1 MKVWIV
7 CVLLCATF
15 TLRTVTAAAIETG
28 PEEEQVLQGKTT
40 ELAVDELIN
49 EVEDK
54 EEAPKVNI
62 AEVKSGICPHGW
74 VKYGSRCFR
83 LMRSSLSWI
92 SAEQQC
98 AAEQARLAS
107 VQSLGDHK
115 FLQSLLDMAGLSQ
128 AWIGAYN
135 FQGTW
140 LWVDTARFYY
150 SNWYSLSSVGSYPC
164 ALMNSN
170 GNAFFHIYA
179 LSFFMLKC
187 RTKYFATIL
196 FGFIYS
202 YV

>member
-1 MKVWIV
+1 
-7 CVLLCATF
+7 
-15 TLRTVTAAAIETG
+15 
-28 PEEEQVLQGKTT
+28 
-40 ELAVDELIN
+40 
-49 EVEDK
+49 
-54 EEAPKVNI
+54 
-62 AEVKSGICPHGW
+62 
-74 VKYGSRCFR
+74 
-83 LMRSSLSWI
+83 MRSSLSWI

-170 GNAFFHIYA
+170 VGWSNTVCGSRYPYICSID
-179 LSFFMLKC
+179 LNKC
-187 RTKYFATIL
+187 
-196 FGFIYS
+196 
-202 YV
+202 

>member
-28 PEEEQVLQGKTT
+28 PEEEQVLQ
-40 ELAVDELIN
+40 
-49 EVEDK
+49 VEEK
-54 EEAPKVNI
+54 EEAPKVNT

-92 SAEQQC
+92 GAEEQC

-170 GNAFFHIYA
+170 VGWSNTVCGSRYPYICSID
-179 LSFFMLKC
+179 LNKC
-187 RTKYFATIL
+187 
-196 FGFIYS
+196 
-202 YV
+202 